1 MFDFLS
7 SPASGL
13 TRGRTSQAAATT
25 AVAAWHRVTVSVSLY
40 AVAMAWVE
48 AAVVYYLR
56 IIAQQPDPYLPHTMP
71 YPMPL
76 VRTEMG
82 REAATLLMLL
92 AVGWLAGRSWRSRL
106 GYLLVAFGLWD
117 IFYYIF
123 LAAIT
128 GWPRSLGD
136 WDILFLLPL
145 PWWGP
150 VWSPVAIALL
160 MVAGGLLMTRYDE
173 AAQPVWPRAWAWT
186 ATGTGMALALYVFM
200 ADALAQVDR
209 GYDALL
215 RMRPVTFHWAVFLVA
230 LLLMA
235 APLLDVALEQR
246 RRLRLAR

>member
-1 MFDFLS
+1 MFDFPS
-7 SPASGL
+7 TPASGL
-13 TRGRTSQAAATT
+13 SRGETGKQAAPRP
-25 AVAAWHRVTVSVSLY
+25 AAWPRVAVYVSLY
-40 AVAMAWVE
+40 ALAMAWVE
-48 AAVVYYLR
+48 AAVVSYLR
-56 IIAQQPDPYLPHTMP
+56 IIANQPDPYLPSTVP

-106 GYLLVAFGLWD
+106 GYLLAAFGLWD
-117 IFYYIF
+117 IFYYVF

-160 MVAGGLLMTRYDE
+160 MVVGGLLMTRYDE
-173 AAQPVWPRAWAWT
+173 ARRPVWPRAWAWT
-186 ATGTGMALALYVFM
+186 ANSAGMALALYVFM
-200 ADALAQVDR
+200 ADAIAQMEK
-209 GYDALL
+209 GYDALV
-215 RMRPVTFHWAVFLVA
+215 RIRPVTFHWAWFLVA
-230 LLLMA
+230 LMLMA
-235 APLLDVALEQR
+235 LPLADAAWQR
-246 RRLRLAR
+246 RR